1 MSNPQ
6 PIYVD
11 RSRYLDGQNC
21 KHLRALTYETPN
33 GPLPC
38 SNNYCKNM
46 AKILKDADPNCHI
59 CNGAGLVEQPRGWVP
74 AKRRHYYEVGSTL
87 HNALEACALGKDPQV
102 EAEHIWA
109 FTENLDALDWGSGE
123 SNLPPDL
130 KAREAA
136 AWIEAAMWVWV
147 LERLPWLKKE
157 FEVVAVEQELQMPL
171 GVLLC
176 RHYGDVDMPRIPI
189 ENCHLCVGTGDRP
202 VVWMSRPDMILR
214 RRSDSALFVMDFK
227 SSGFKEDAA
236 SIDLTL
242 QHKVLV
248 YAQIAA
254 VEHAYGEPVTGY
266 LYEGF
271 YKGQNR
277 EDKRLGFK
285 RRYSP
290 LAWAYCSPSD
300 GLSRAS
306 VDAENWRLGTA
317 RLIKDLPGWTIKD
330 YVAEVLTPEQR
341 QGQLMYSAESIG
353 ANPAQ
358 VERWK
363 KQVLTEEAQWQAW
376 HAAGADLESLPQN
389 DDHCMRYRGEPCS
402 YLSACWDEA
411 VRQDPVGSGKYQA
424 RTTNHPEIEH
434 E

>member
-1 MSNPQ
+1 MEFKTQ

-21 KHLRALTYETPN
+21 QRLRALTYETSN
-33 GPLPC
+33 GP
-38 SNNYCKNM
+38 
-46 AKILKDADPNCHI
+46 
-59 CNGAGLVEQPRGWVP
+59 GQPRGWVP
-74 AKRRHYYEVGSTL
+74 SKRRHYYEVGTTL
-87 HNALEACALGKDPQV
+87 HEALEKVIQGADPVV
-102 EAEHIWA
+102 EAERIWS
-109 FTENLDALDWGSGE
+109 FTENPESLDWGQGE
-123 SNLPPDL
+123 SSLPPDL

-136 AWIEAAMWVWV
+136 TWIEAAMWCFVI
-147 LERLPWLKKE
+147 ERLPYLKRE
-157 FEVVAVEQELQMPL
+157 FEVVAVERELEMPL
-171 GVLLC
+171 GELPCNARHFEYGLSNVALPEIVYCIPEDAYTSSPDGELRRCPLC
-176 RHYGDVDMPRIPI
+176 A
-189 ENCHLCVGTGDRP
+189 GTGKRQ
-202 VVWMSRPDMILR
+202 VIWLSRPDLILR
-214 RRSDSALFVMDFK
+214 RRSDRSLFVMDFK

-254 VEHAYGEPVTGY
+254 VEHAMGEPVTGY

-306 VDAENWRLGTA
+306 IDAENWRLGTA
-317 RLIKDLPGWTIKD
+317 RLLKDLPGWSIRD
-330 YVAEVLTPEQR
+330 YVTEVLTEEQR

-363 KQVLTEEAQWQAW
+363 KQVLAEEAKWQAW
-376 HAAGADLESLPQN
+376 QSAGADLDALPQN

-411 VRQDPVGSGKYQA
+411 VRVDPVGSGKFCA
-424 RTTNHPEIEH
+424 RTPNHPQEANSEQA
-434 E
+434 

>member
-1 MSNPQ
+1 MTNPQ

-21 KHLRALTYETPN
+21 QRLRALAYETSN
-33 GPLPC
+33 GE
-38 SNNYCKNM
+38 
-46 AKILKDADPNCHI
+46 
-59 CNGAGLVEQPRGWVP
+59 GQPKGWVP

-87 HNALEACALGKDPQV
+87 HNALENVAQGADPVV
-102 EAEHIWA
+102 EGERIWA
-109 FTENLDALDWGSGE
+109 FTENPDALDWGSGE
-123 SNLPPDL
+123 SSLPPDL

-136 AWIEAAMWVWV
+136 TWIEAAMWVWV
-147 LERLPWLKKE
+147 LERLPYFKKE

-171 GVLLC
+171 GELACSCWDEEVGNVRRLC
-176 RHYGDVDMPRIPI
+176 PLCGGQSGDTGNRHAGY
-189 ENCHLCVGTGDRP
+189 RP
-202 VVWMSRPDMILR
+202 VIWLSRPDMILR
-214 RRSDSALFVMDFK
+214 RKSDGSLFVLDFK
-227 SSGFKEDAA
+227 SSGFKEDAS

-290 LAWAYCSPSD
+290 LAWAYCSPGD

-317 RLIKDLPGWTIKD
+317 RLLKDLPGWTIKD
-330 YVAEVLTPEQR
+330 YVAECLTPEQR
-341 QGQLMYSAESIG
+341 QAQLMYSAESIG

-363 KQVLTEEAQWQAW
+363 AQVLYEEAKWQAW
-376 HAAGADLESLPQN
+376 HAAGAALDVIPQN

-411 VRQDPVGSGKYQA
+411 VRVDPVGSGKYTA
-424 RTTNHPEIEH
+424 REPNHPEVRDGQ
-434 E
+434 

>member
-1 MSNPQ
+1 MSSPQ

-21 KHLRALTYETPN
+21 QRLRALTYETLN
-33 GPLPC
+33 GP
-38 SNNYCKNM
+38 
-46 AKILKDADPNCHI
+46 
-59 CNGAGLVEQPRGWVP
+59 GQPKGWVP
-74 AKRRHYYEVGSTL
+74 AKRKHYYEVGSTL
-87 HNALEACALGKDPQV
+87 HDALEACALGKDPQA
-102 EAEHIWA
+102 EAERIWA
-109 FTENLDALDWGSGE
+109 FTENLDALDWGNGE

-136 AWIEAAMWVWV
+136 TWIEAAMWVWV
-147 LERLPWLKKE
+147 IERLPWLKRE

-171 GVLLC
+171 GELVCTAGVAAWLERRLGEPNMDCPLC
-176 RHYGDVDMPRIPI
+176 A
-189 ENCHLCVGTGDRP
+189 GTGKRP
-202 VVWMSRPDMILR
+202 LIWMSRPDMILR

-227 SSGFKEDAA
+227 SSGFKEDAV

-248 YAQIAA
+248 YAQLAA

-300 GLSRAS
+300 GLARAS

-317 RLIKDLPGWTIKD
+317 RLLKDLPGWTIKD
-330 YVAEVLTPEQR
+330 YIKCLTAEQR
-341 QGQLMYSAESIG
+341 QAQLMYSAESISS
-353 ANPAQ
+353 NPAQ

-363 KQVLTEEAQWQAW
+363 LQVLAEEAKWQAW
-376 HAAGADLESLPQN
+376 HAAGGNLEATPQN
-389 DDHCMRYRGEPCS
+389 AHHCTRYR
-402 YLSACWDEA
+402 
-411 VRQDPVGSGKYQA
+411 
-424 RTTNHPEIEH
+424 
-434 E
+434 

>member
-1 MSNPQ
+1 MSKPQ

-21 KHLRALTYETPN
+21 QRLRALSYETTN
-33 GPLPC
+33 GE
-38 SNNYCKNM
+38 
-46 AKILKDADPNCHI
+46 
-59 CNGAGLVEQPRGWVP
+59 GQPQGWSP
-74 AKRRHYYEVGSTL
+74 TKRKHYYEVGTTL
-87 HNALEACALGKDPQV
+87 HNALEKVALGGDPEE
-102 EAEHIWA
+102 EAKRIWA
-109 FTENLDALDWGSGE
+109 FTENLDAFDWGGGE
-123 SNLPPDL
+123 SSLPPDL

-136 AWIEAAMWVWV
+136 CWIEAAMWTWV
-147 LERLPWLKKE
+147 IERLPWFKKE
-157 FEVVAVEQELQMPL
+157 FEVVAVEKELQMPL
-171 GVLLC
+171 GEFPCLARHFEYGLSNVSLPEIVYCIPEDAYGSSPDGELRRCPLC
-176 RHYGDVDMPRIPI
+176 A
-189 ENCHLCVGTGDRP
+189 GTGKRP
-202 VVWMSRPDMILR
+202 VIWMSRPDMILR
-214 RRSDSALFVMDFK
+214 RRSDRSLFVMDFK

-236 SIDLTL
+236 SLDLTL

-248 YAQIAA
+248 YAQLAA
-254 VEHAYGEPVTGY
+254 VEHAYGEPVIGY

-290 LAWAYCSPSD
+290 LAWAYCSPGD

-317 RLIKDLPGWTIKD
+317 RLIKDLPGWSIKD

-358 VERWK
+358 VGRWRL
-363 KQVLTEEAQWQAW
+363 QVLGEEAKWQSW
-376 HAAGADLESLPQN
+376 HAAGADLNALPQN

-402 YLSACWDEA
+402 YLSACWTEA
-411 VRQDPVGSGKYQA
+411 VRCNPIGSGQYVP
-424 RTTNHPEIEH
+424 RVPNHKPEAEI
-434 E
+434 

>member
-1 MSNPQ
+1 M
-6 PIYVD
+6 
-11 RSRYLDGQNC
+11 
-21 KHLRALTYETPN
+21 
-33 GPLPC
+33 
-38 SNNYCKNM
+38 
-46 AKILKDADPNCHI
+46 
-59 CNGAGLVEQPRGWVP
+59 
-74 AKRRHYYEVGSTL
+74 
-87 HNALEACALGKDPQV
+87 
-102 EAEHIWA
+102 
-109 FTENLDALDWGSGE
+109 
-123 SNLPPDL
+123 
-130 KAREAA
+130 
-136 AWIEAAMWVWV
+136 
-147 LERLPWLKKE
+147 
-157 FEVVAVEQELQMPL
+157 VAVEQELQMPL
-171 GVLLC
+171 GEIYCSCNGFVKDCPLC
-176 RHYGDVDMPRIPI
+176 GGPAHSTRLGVDATD
-189 ENCHLCVGTGDRP
+189 CLRP
-202 VVWMSRPDMILR
+202 VIWMSRPDIIPR
-214 RRSDSALFVMDFK
+214 RRSDKSLFVLDFK

-285 RRYSP
+285 RRYSL

-300 GLSRAS
+300 GLTRAS

-330 YVAEVLTPEQR
+330 YVAECLTSEQR

-363 KQVLTEEAQWQAW
+363 QQVLAEETKWQAW
-376 HAAGADLESLPQN
+376 HTAGASLDSVPQN

-402 YLSACWDEA
+402 YLAACWDEA
-411 VRQDPVGSGKYQA
+411 VRQDPVGSGKYTA
-424 RTTNHPEIEH
+424 RTTNHPEEPN

>member
-1 MSNPQ
+1 M
-6 PIYVD
+6 
-11 RSRYLDGQNC
+11 
-21 KHLRALTYETPN
+21 
-33 GPLPC
+33 
-38 SNNYCKNM
+38 
-46 AKILKDADPNCHI
+46 
-59 CNGAGLVEQPRGWVP
+59 
-74 AKRRHYYEVGSTL
+74 
-87 HNALEACALGKDPQV
+87 
-102 EAEHIWA
+102 EAERIWA

-123 SNLPPDL
+123 TNLPPDL

-136 AWIEAAMWVWV
+136 TWIEAAMWVWV
-147 LERLPWLKKE
+147 IERLPWLRRE
-157 FEVVAVEQELQMPL
+157 FEVVAVERELQMPL
-171 GVLLC
+171 GEIIRTCCIRDGKPAYEYCDLC
-176 RHYGDVDMPRIPI
+176 NAHGGYSKQ
-189 ENCHLCVGTGDRP
+189 LA
-202 VVWMSRPDMILR
+202 VWLSRPDMILR
-214 RRSDSALFVMDFK
+214 RRSDSSLFVMDFK

-248 YAQIAA
+248 YAQLAA
-254 VEHAYGEPVTGY
+254 AEHTYGPVTGY

-300 GLSRAS
+300 GLTRAS

-330 YVAEVLTPEQR
+330 YVAECLTPEQR
-341 QGQLMYSAESIG
+341 QAQLMYSVESIS

-363 KQVLTEEAQWQAW
+363 HQVLAEEAKWQAW
-376 HAAGADLESLPQN
+376 RAAGANLDASPHN
-389 DDHCMRYRGEPCS
+389 DDPCMR
-402 YLSACWDEA
+402 
-411 VRQDPVGSGKYQA
+411 
-424 RTTNHPEIEH
+424 
-434 E
+434 

>member
-1 MSNPQ
+1 MSAQ

-21 KHLRALTYETPN
+21 QRLRALTYETPN
-33 GPLPC
+33 GP
-38 SNNYCKNM
+38 
-46 AKILKDADPNCHI
+46 D
-59 CNGAGLVEQPRGWVP
+59 QPRGWTP
-74 AKRRHYYEVGSTL
+74 SKRKHYYEVGSTL
-87 HNALEACALGKDPQV
+87 HEALEKVAQGGDPQA
-102 EAEHIWA
+102 EAERIWA
-109 FTENLDALDWGSGE
+109 FTENLDALDWGSGGE
-123 SNLPPDL
+123 TNLPPDL

-136 AWIEAAMWVWV
+136 TWIEAAMWVWV
-147 LERLPWLKKE
+147 IERLPWLKKE

-171 GVLLC
+171 GVIA
-176 RHYGDVDMPRIPI
+176 DQ
-189 ENCHLCVGTGDRP
+189 P
-202 VVWMSRPDMILR
+202 VIWMSRPDMILR
-214 RRSDSALFVMDFK
+214 RRSDQSLFVMDFK

-236 SIDLTL
+236 SLDLTL

-248 YAQIAA
+248 YAQLAA
-254 VEHAYGEPVTGY
+254 VEHTYGEPVTGY

-277 EDKRLGFK
+277 EDKRQGFK

-300 GLSRAS
+300 GLTKAS

-317 RLIKDLPGWTIKD
+317 RLLKDLPGWTIKD
-330 YVAEVLTPEQR
+330 YVAECLTPEQR

-363 KQVLTEEAQWQAW
+363 KQVLAEEAKWQAW
-376 HAAGADLESLPQN
+376 HLAGASLDSVPQN

-402 YLSACWDEA
+402 YLAACWDEA
-411 VRQDPVGSGKYQA
+411 VRQDPVGSGKYSA
-424 RTTNHPEIEH
+424 RTPNHPIEAEH

>member
-1 MSNPQ
+1 MSEPK

-21 KHLRALTYETPN
+21 QRLRALTYETSN
-33 GPLPC
+33 GP
-38 SNNYCKNM
+38 
-46 AKILKDADPNCHI
+46 
-59 CNGAGLVEQPRGWVP
+59 GQPRGWVP
-74 AKRRHYYEVGSTL
+74 AKRKHYYEVGSTL
-87 HNALEACALGKDPQV
+87 HEALEAVAQGSDPEV
-102 EAEHIWA
+102 VAARVWA
-109 FTENLDALDWGSGE
+109 FTENMDALDWGNGE
-123 SNLPPDL
+123 SSLPPDL

-136 AWIEAAMWVWV
+136 TWIEAAMWCWV
-147 LERLPWLKKE
+147 IERLPWITKE
-157 FEVVAVEQELQMPL
+157 FEIVSVEQELQMPL
-171 GVLLC
+171 GMV
-176 RHYGDVDMPRIPI
+176 GDK
-189 ENCHLCVGTGDRP
+189 P
-202 VVWMSRPDMILR
+202 VIWLSRPDMILR
-214 RRSDSALFVMDFK
+214 RRSDRSLFVMDFK
-227 SSGFKEDAA
+227 SSGFKEDAS

-254 VEHAYGEPVTGY
+254 VEHALGEPVTGY

-277 EDKRLGFK
+277 EEKRLGFK

-290 LAWAYCSPSD
+290 LAWAYSSPGD
-300 GLSRAS
+300 GLSKVA

-317 RLIKDLPGWTIKD
+317 RLLKDLTGWTIKD
-330 YVAEVLTPEQR
+330 YVAECLTSEQR

-363 KQVLTEEAQWQAW
+363 KQVLAEEAKWQAW
-376 HAAGADLESLPQN
+376 HAAGANLDSTPQN

-402 YLSACWDEA
+402 YLSACCDESTR
-411 VRQDPVGSGKYQA
+411 VDPVGSGKYCA
-424 RTTNHPEIEH
+424 RTPNHPQESPNE
-434 E
+434 